1 MSVKC
6 NQGFDTECTSEAAYF
21 CLDRSNEYDLTEIL
35 ACVDCERAF
44 VAESI
49 KHKDDWPSR
58 YIYFD
63 TYEDLQVGLI
73 KRRL

>member
-1 MSVKC
+1 MNVKC
-6 NQGFDTECTSEAAYF
+6 NQGFHADCTNDAAYF
-21 CLDRSNEYDLTEIL
+21 CLERYNDYDLTEL
-35 ACVDCERAF
+35 LSCEECERAF
-44 VAESI
+44 VDESI
-49 KHKDDWPSR
+49 KHKEDWPSR